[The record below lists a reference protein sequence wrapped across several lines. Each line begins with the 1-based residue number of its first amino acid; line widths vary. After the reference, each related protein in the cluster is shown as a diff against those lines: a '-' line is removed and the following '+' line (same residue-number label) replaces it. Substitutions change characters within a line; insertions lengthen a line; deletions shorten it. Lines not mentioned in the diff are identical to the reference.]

1 MRMLTLSPAMLQT
14 LAPLVPLFNRRSWPH
29 VLVLVA
35 GTLLAPGKRTVTV
48 ALRVM
53 GLAQTRRFE
62 RYHRVL
68 NRARWSSL
76 AVSRVLLTL
85 LVAAF
90 APPGPLLLG
99 IDETIEPG
107 RGKGNAAKGIYRD
120 PGRSSHE
127 HFVGAS
133 GLRWIGLM
141 LLVPV

>member
-1 MRMLTLSPAMLQT
+1 MTMLTLSPAMLQT

-35 GTLLAPGKRTVTV
+35 GMLLAPGKRTVTV

-76 AVSRVLLTL
+76 AVRRVLLTL
-85 LVAAF
+85 LVAPF
-90 APPGPLLLG
+90 PPTGPLLRA
-99 IDETIEPG
+99 IDETIERR
-107 RGKGNAAKGIYRD
+107 RGKRIAAK
-120 PGRSSHE
+120 
-127 HFVGAS
+127 
-133 GLRWIGLM
+133 
-141 LLVPV
+141 